1 MEVKERMRRGKWRE
15 RGGGGECAEK
25 RAMERR
31 KRRREREEREE
42 RRTNPTQVSLEAAG
56 RTTEGQ
62 QRPPVDSLPGAD
74 SLDLHWFGYK
84 TVQEEIRSSLD
95 SSYLHVKYTTFS
107 VLLNTAEHAFV

>member
-1 MEVKERMRRGKWRE
+1 MKERMRREKWRE
-15 RGGGGECAEK
+15 RGGGECEEK

-31 KRRREREEREE
+31 KRRREREE

-56 RTTEGQ
+56 RTTEGPTA
-62 QRPPVDSLPGAD
+62 PPCGQSAGRRLIGPSLVC
-74 SLDLHWFGYK
+74 LFGYK